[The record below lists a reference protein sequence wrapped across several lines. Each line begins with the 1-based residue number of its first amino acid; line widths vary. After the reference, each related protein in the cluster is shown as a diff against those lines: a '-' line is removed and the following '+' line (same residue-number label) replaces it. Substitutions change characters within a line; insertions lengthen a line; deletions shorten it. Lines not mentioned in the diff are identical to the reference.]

1 MSTEHARALVRRW
14 YLEVFAQGRLDLV
27 NELFTPDCL
36 SHDVYSPPRGWPRG
50 PEGARAAAS
59 TWRAAVPDLQF
70 KIEDQV
76 ADGDRVVTRWT
87 GWGTNRG
94 ALLGIPPTGRSF
106 MVGGVSIERIA
117 EGKIA
122 ESWVYF
128 DMLGLLQQLGALPA
142 SEPVG
147 L

>member
-27 NELFTPDCL
+27 DELFTADCL
-36 SHDVYSPPRGWPRG
+36 SHDVYAPPGGWPRG

-59 TWRAAVPDLQF
+59 TWCAAVPDLQF

-94 ALLGIPPTGRSF
+94 VLLGIPPTGRSF